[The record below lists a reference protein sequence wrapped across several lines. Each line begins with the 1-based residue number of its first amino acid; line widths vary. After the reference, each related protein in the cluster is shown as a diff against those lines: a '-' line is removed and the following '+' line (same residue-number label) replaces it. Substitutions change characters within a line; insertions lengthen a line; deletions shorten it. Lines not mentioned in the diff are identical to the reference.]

1 MERCLIGGPAAGLA
15 TFWQTLHDAKE
26 PWVIDHPLL
35 AAPEARQTA
44 IPIFLHADEVKYYN
58 KNEHHCYVF
67 SISSLARGAAPAT
80 KLLIAALPVIDFCE
94 DTLWEFLDWLVFDLE
109 CLQQGKFPSVGWRG
123 RALDKR
129 RVALGGKPIPVH
141 CVIAGV
147 KGDGKWLQ
155 QAYKWPRSFNHNAIC
170 RSCLASRVAGPLLWT
185 DFTSSATWQASDS
198 PAPSQSPLTRL
209 TGAHASSIFDDMF
222 HILWVHGVGNDL
234 VGSTLCLLARV
245 SYFSEVVPGGGRCL
259 AQQCSAKVLLP
270 HKALVSLTDL
280 ESAEILSGDE
290 GDDELTPPDLGVEE
304 QFRLGYLQFREW
316 CRKNKIETTQEL
328 LTSKTVH
335 CTARTQSPQLTGKGC
350 DVRLVL
356 LWLQSTLSE
365 KPPQAR
371 HQALSPVSLEMVCR
385 VVHLLAWIVQG
396 IASEPTLL
404 APTTSAS
411 LSKAGRTFVIMYVHL
426 AGDAVRSGSTLYKVR
441 PKTHVWWH
449 LMSRLRA
456 LNPKVV
462 SCMADESFMGVVAAV
477 ASQCHRLSMNRRVL
491 MRYLHQLGR
500 HLREGTLLVFKRR
513 CRLSWFT
520 NGSFDLI
527 LKTPFVVG
535 QVPLSQYMSRVHERL
550 HVQIEVL

>member
-1 MERCLIGGPAAGLA
+1 VERCLIGGPAAGLA
-15 TFWQTLHDAKE
+15 TFWQALYDAQE
-26 PWVIDHPLL
+26 PWVINHPLL

-58 KNEHHCYVF
+58 KIRQNCYVF

-80 KLLIAALPVIDFCE
+80 KFLVAALPVIDFCE
-94 DTLWEFLDWLVFDLE
+94 DTLWEFLEWLVFDLE
-109 CLQQGKFPSVGWRG
+109 CLQQGN
-123 RALDKR
+123 
-129 RVALGGKPIPVH
+129 RVALGGKPISVH

-155 QAYKWPRSFNHNAIC
+155 QAYKWPRSFNHNSIC

-185 DFTSSATWQASDS
+185 DFTSSANWQHSES

-245 SYFSEVVPGGGRCL
+245 SYFSEVVPAGCRSL
-259 AQQCSAKVLLP
+259 AQQGSANALLL
-270 HKALVSLTDL
+270 HKAVVSLTDL

-290 GDDELTPPDLGVEE
+290 GDGELAPPDLGMEE

-316 CRKNKIETTQEL
+316 CKNNKIQTTQEL
-328 LTSKTVH
+328 FTSKTVH
-335 CTARTQSPQLTGKGC
+335 CGARTQSPQLIGKGC

-356 LWLQSTLSE
+356 LWLQSTLKE
-365 KPPQAR
+365 KPPHAR
-371 HQALSPVSLEMVCR
+371 HQALSPVSLDMVCR
-385 VVHLLAWIVQG
+385 VVHLLAWIVQT
-396 IASEPTLL
+396 IASEPTILS
-404 APTTSAS
+404 PTTVPS
-411 LSKAGRTFVIMYVHL
+411 LRKAGQTFVILYVHL
-426 AGDAVRSGSTLYKVR
+426 AGDAVRNDSTLCKVR

-500 HLREGTLLVFKRR
+500 HLLEGARLVFKRR
-513 CRLSWFT
+513 CCPSWFT
-520 NGSFDLI
+520 NGFFDII
-527 LKTPFVVG
+527 LKYNFCCGLGASEP
-535 QVPLSQYMSRVHERL
+535 VHVKGARKTTCTD
-550 HVQIEVL
+550 